1 MNGFDIAVLAIVAVA
16 VLIGAAKGIV
26 RILIGFAALVFAF
39 LLASHFH
46 GPLSAMWVDTGEEP
60 SAALKLAAWVLVFFA
75 VMLVGGAV
83 AFIFRRL
90 LKVAMLGWA
99 DRLAGAALGLLAA
112 ALAAS
117 LVMLPLV
124 AYTPKGETILSGS
137 RLAPYVT
144 AIADWVNVLVPAE
157 LSERY
162 RERIQELRRHW
173 RGDEDASIV
182 AVRMAPQPEELT

>member
-1 MNGFDIAVLAIVAVA
+1 MNGFDVAVLAVVAVA

-26 RILIGFAALVFAF
+26 RILVGFAALVFAF

-46 GPLSAMWVDTGEEP
+46 GPLSALWVDGGDEP
-60 SAALKLAAWVLVFFA
+60 SAALKLAAWVVVFIA
-75 VMLVGGAV
+75 VMLVGGAL
-83 AFIFRRL
+83 AFVFRRL
-90 LKVAMLGWA
+90 LKAAMLGWA

-124 AYTPKGETILSGS
+124 AYTPKGETILSNS

-144 AIADWVNVLVPAE
+144 AIADWVNVLVPE
-157 LSERY
+157 DLSERY
-162 RERIQELRRHW
+162 RERIRELRDQW
-173 RGDEDASIV
+173 RGDDASIV
-182 AVRMAPQPEELT
+182 AGRMGTQVEELT